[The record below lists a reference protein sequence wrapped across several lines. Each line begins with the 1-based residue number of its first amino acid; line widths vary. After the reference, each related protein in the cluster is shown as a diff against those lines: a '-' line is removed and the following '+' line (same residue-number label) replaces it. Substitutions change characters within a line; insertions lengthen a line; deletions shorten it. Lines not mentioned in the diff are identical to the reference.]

1 MKKLRIRE
9 TGSVVDR
16 KGLLRAFP
24 NVSFPKGPISQSSL
38 NSLGVDEIQPDVR
51 PSGGT
56 YQTVSLG
63 APVQK
68 DDGLWYENWVV
79 NDMFADT
86 TVDGVTTTKAEHEA
100 AYDAE
105 LSADIASQVR
115 SERDDLLA
123 QTDWWASTDL
133 TMTQAQTDYRQALRD
148 ITSHAN
154 WPNLDEADWPT
165 KPQE

>member
-1 MKKLRIRE
+1 MKQLRIRE

-24 NVSFPKGPISQSSL
+24 NVSFPKGTISQSSL
-38 NSLGVDEIQPDVR
+38 NNLGVDEIHSEAR
-51 PSGGT
+51 PSVGA

-86 TVDGVTTTKAEHEA
+86 MVDGVTTTKAEHEA

-105 LSADIASQVR
+105 LSDDIASRVR
-115 SERDDLLA
+115 SERDALLA
-123 QTDWWASTDL
+123 QTDWWASTDI

-148 ITSHAN
+148 LPSHSN
-154 WPNLDEADWPT
+154 WPNIAQDDWPV
-165 KPQE
+165 K

>member
-1 MKKLRIRE
+1 MMKKLRIRE

-24 NVSFPKGPISQSSL
+24 NVSFPKGQISQSSL
-38 NSLGVDEIQPDVR
+38 NRIGVDEIQPGVR
-51 PSGGT
+51 PSGGA

-79 NDMFADT
+79 NDMFSDT

-100 AYDAE
+100 AHDAE
-105 LSADIASQVR
+105 LTANIASRVR

-123 QTDWWASTDL
+123 QTDWWASSDL
-133 TMTQAQTDYRQALRD
+133 TMAQAQTDYRQALRD
-148 ITSHAN
+148 ITSHSN
-154 WPNLDEADWPT
+154 WPNLDDDDWPT
-165 KPQE
+165 KP

>member
-1 MKKLRIRE
+1 MKQLRIRE

-24 NVSFPKGPISQSSL
+24 NVSFPKGTISQSSL
-38 NSLGVDEIQPDVR
+38 NNLGVDEIHPGAR
-51 PSGGT
+51 PSVGA

-79 NDMFADT
+79 NDMFTDT
-86 TVDGVTTTKAEHEA
+86 TEDGVTTTKEEHEA
-100 AYDAE
+100 ANDAE
-105 LSADIASQVR
+105 LAADIASRVR
-115 SERDDLLA
+115 SERDALLA

-154 WPNLDEADWPT
+154 WPNLADSDWPVAS
-165 KPQE
+165 

>member
-1 MKKLRIRE
+1 MKQLRIRE

-24 NVSFPKGPISQSSL
+24 NVSFPKGTISQSSL

-79 NDMFADT
+79 NDMFSDT
-86 TVDGVTTTKAEHEA
+86 TVDGVTTTKVEHEA
-100 AYDAE
+100 AHDAE
-105 LSADIASQVR
+105 LTANIAIRVR

-123 QTDWWASTDL
+123 QTDWWASSDL
-133 TMTQAQTDYRQALRD
+133 TMTQVQIDYRQALRD

-154 WPNLDEADWPT
+154 WPNLGDDDWPT
-165 KPQE
+165 KP

>member
-38 NSLGVDEIQPDVR
+38 NRIGVDEIQPDVR
-51 PSGGT
+51 PFSGT

-79 NDMFADT
+79 NDMFSDT

-100 AYDAE
+100 AHDAE
-105 LSADIASQVR
+105 LTANIASRVR

-123 QTDWWASTDL
+123 QTDWWASSDL
-133 TMTQAQTDYRQALRD
+133 TMAQAQTDYRQALRD
-148 ITSHAN
+148 LPSHAN

-165 KPQE
+165 KP

>member
-1 MKKLRIRE
+1 MMKKLRIRE

-38 NSLGVDEIQPDVR
+38 NRIGVDEIQPDVR
-51 PSGGT
+51 PSSGT

-79 NDMFADT
+79 NDMFSDT

-100 AYDAE
+100 AHDAE
-105 LSADIASQVR
+105 LTANIAIRVR
-115 SERDDLLA
+115 SERDGLLA
-123 QTDWWASTDL
+123 QTDWWASSDL

-148 ITSHAN
+148 LPSHAN
-154 WPNLDEADWPT
+154 WPNLGDDDWPT
-165 KPQE
+165 KP